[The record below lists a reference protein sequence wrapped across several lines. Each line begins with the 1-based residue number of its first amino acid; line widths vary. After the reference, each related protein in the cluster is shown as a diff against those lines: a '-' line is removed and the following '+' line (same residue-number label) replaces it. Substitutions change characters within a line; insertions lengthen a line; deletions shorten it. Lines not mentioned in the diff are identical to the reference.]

1 MEIIDKYDEGTK
13 LKVGDLIILKDTES
27 VSYVGKN
34 RLITID
40 KMTNNYKLVALDIN
54 EVIYYD
60 YNSLIEIYDDYVDNI
75 EKIIPAE
82 NLKLFLQ

>member
-13 LKVGDLIILKDTES
+13 LKVGDLIVLVDTEDA
-27 VSYVGKN
+27 SYIGKK

-40 KMTNNYKLVALDIN
+40 KVAHIYKLIALDIN
-54 EVIYYD
+54 EVIYHD
-60 YNSLIEIYDDYVDNI
+60 YTSLTEIYDDYVDNI

-82 NLKLFLQ
+82 NLRLFLQ